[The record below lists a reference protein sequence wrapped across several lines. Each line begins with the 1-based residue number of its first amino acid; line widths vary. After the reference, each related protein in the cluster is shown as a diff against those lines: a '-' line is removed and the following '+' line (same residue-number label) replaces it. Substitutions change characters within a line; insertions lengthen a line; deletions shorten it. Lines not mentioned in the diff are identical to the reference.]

1 MKLQAPNSKVQITF
15 EYLGQIRTLNKH
27 PEIQRQLNTGEITDT
42 AARQTAWYLRVRLGD
57 KRETFKLPADD
68 AAAIKQAKEHLK
80 SKDTTEFSEFL
91 KERAAKRA
99 CTLQELAIEWLANGL
114 PDSAG
119 HPRKEESTVSLSAF
133 LEKALKWWGEKSP
146 ASVTP
151 VMMRAYATA
160 RRNECRE
167 NGRGTGDRSVDVEL
181 GALSCLCDW
190 SLSLGKIAANPFAT
204 RPKFQ
209 RAKDVSHCHEF
220 APDSDEQWHQILNWF
235 FTFEYNRSETRHS
248 KLPASNSKLR
258 QQDDEYTLRLRICGA
273 WLAFTGLTG
282 IRPEEPQF
290 LHRFQ
295 ELTEAPGNPS
305 KLAPGTVFVTRTGE
319 KKMRVQRGK
328 NGQNPFVTVTPVL
341 QDFLDHWTRWLD
353 SYLPTSNSAFA
364 RHLFPDPQD
373 QGTSIFDNGDFTPLI
388 RRLTDACDALK
399 ISRMKP
405 KGFGRAYYV
414 RVRRSQG
421 MDDSIIASELGQTTN
436 GKLIRDTYG
445 NPDDMAGG
453 ALFDW
458 LPEIKVGQTCRSAG
472 VPAWHLLTEATAAN
486 VIAGKF

>member
-1 MKLQAPNSKVQITF
+1 MNTTLETPPTKVQLKF
-15 EYLGQIRTLNKH
+15 EYLGQQRTLNKH
-27 PEIQRQLNTGEITDT
+27 PKVQAALKAGELTEEQ
-42 AARQTAWYLRVRLGD
+42 ARTYPWFLRLRVGED
-57 KRETFKLPADD
+57 TQSFKLVAEDE
-68 AAAIKQAKEHLK
+68 AAIKQAKEHLK
-80 SKDTTEFSEFL
+80 SKGTTEFSEFL

-99 CTLQELAIEWLANGL
+99 CTLQELAVEWLANGL

-119 HPRKEESTVSLSAF
+119 HPRKQESADSLSAF
-133 LEKALKWWGEKSP
+133 LEKALKWWGAKSP
-146 ASVTP
+146 AMVTP

-160 RRNECRE
+160 RRHECRE
-167 NGRGTGDRSVDVEL
+167 KGRGTGDRSVDVEL

-190 SLSLGKIAANPFAT
+190 ALSLGKIAANPFAT

-209 RAKDVSHCHEF
+209 RSDDVSHCHEF

-235 FTFEYNRSETRHS
+235 FTFTYNRKAKRPGKGE
-248 KLPASNSKLR
+248 KLAV
-258 QQDDEYTLRLRICGA
+258 QDAEYTLRLRICGA

-290 LHRFQ
+290 LYRFK
-295 ELTEAPGNPS
+295 ELTETPGNPS
-305 KLAPGTVFVTRTGE
+305 KLPPGTVFMTRTGE

-328 NGQNPFVTVTPVL
+328 NGQNPFVAVTPAL
-341 QDFLDHWTRWLD
+341 EDFLAHWTRWLEAN
-353 SYLPTSNSAFA
+353 LPASKSSFA
-364 RHLFPDPQD
+364 RHLFPDPKD
-373 QGTSIFDNGDFTPLI
+373 QGTSIFGNGDFTPLI

-421 MDDSIIASELGQTTN
+421 MDDSLIASELGQTTN

-458 LPEIKVGQTCRSAG
+458 LPEVVGQTCRSAG
-472 VPAWHLLTEATAAN
+472 VPAWHLLTEATATN